1 MSQFVV
7 TDDGGVYEASVRA
20 TVTKLKEL
28 FPGID
33 PTSLEASLMLE
44 RSHRLLAGQRESHW
58 ARYGLTGRRFI
69 LLRLLYTSPEKRLSM
84 SEIAA
89 EMNLG
94 MNNVSQLVANLVR
107 DGLVERKS
115 ATADK
120 RVVHAVLT
128 AKGEDLFADVFPENS
143 QRIQAAWSPLA
154 ESERLLLI
162 DLLSRLRRHLLAG
175 EAALD

>member
-7 TDDGGVYEASVRA
+7 TDDGGVYEASVRE

-28 FPGID
+28 FPDID
-33 PTSLEASLMLE
+33 PTSLEANLMME

-69 LLRLLYTSPEKRLSM
+69 LLRLLYISHQKRLSM

-89 EMNLG
+89 EMHLG
-94 MNNVSQLVANLVR
+94 MNNVTQLVGGLVR
-107 DGLVERKS
+107 DGLIERVAAS
-115 ATADK
+115 EDK

-128 AKGEDLFADVFPENS
+128 LKGEQMFTAVFPENTS
-143 QRIQAAWSPLA
+143 RIEAAWATLTV
-154 ESERLLLI
+154 SERKVLI
-162 DLLSRLRRHLLAG
+162 HLLSRLRLHLLAG
-175 EAALD
+175 QAKLE